1 MDNKYANLSLRALY
15 EQKAFWESEKI
26 GSLLKSHPKAAEY
39 IKAVIADYKRE
50 IRRRNKQP
58 AGRVI
63 ASWGEYD
70 SWTEVVACPAWVK
83 CAEDA
88 EEFFEEELDLP
99 PIRSAYDCTGRSFV
113 FWHKV
118 GLRGGRWVVYVS
130 KGLDV

>member
-1 MDNKYANLSLRALY
+1 MYKYSNLSLRTLY
-15 EQKAFWESEKI
+15 EHKAFWEDKETVC
-26 GSLLKSHPKAAEY
+26 LLKSYPEAIEHV
-39 IKAVIADYKRE
+39 KAVIIDYKRE

-58 AGRVI
+58 ASRII

-70 SWTEVVACPAWVK
+70 YWTEVVACPAWVE

-88 EEFFEEELDLP
+88 EEFFNEELDLP
-99 PIRSAYDCTGRSFV
+99 PIRSAYDCTGLAFV
-113 FWHKV
+113 SHHKV

>member
-1 MDNKYANLSLRALY
+1 MYNKYSDLSLRALY
-15 EQKAFWESEKI
+15 ELKAFWEDDTLH
-26 GSLLKSHPKAAEY
+26 LLKSHPEAIEHV
-39 IKAVIADYKRE
+39 KAVIADLKRE

-58 AGRVI
+58 ASRI
-63 ASWGEYD
+63 ITTWGEYD
-70 SWTEVVACPAWVK
+70 YWTEVVACPAWVE

-99 PIRSAYDCTGRSFV
+99 PIRSAYDCTGLAFV
-113 FWHKV
+113 SWHKV

>member
-1 MDNKYANLSLRALY
+1 MHKYSNLSLRSLY
-15 EQKAFWESEKI
+15 EQKAFWESEETAR
-26 GSLLKSHPKAAEY
+26 LLKSYPEAVEHV
-39 IKAVIADYKRE
+39 KAVIADYKAE

-58 AGRVI
+58 ASRII
-63 ASWGEYD
+63 AHWGEYD
-70 SWTEVVACPAWVK
+70 YWTEVVACPAWVE

-99 PIRSAYDCTGRSFV
+99 PIRSAYDCTGLAFV
-113 FWHKV
+113 SWHKV

>member
-1 MDNKYANLSLRALY
+1 MYKYSHLSLRSLY
-15 EQKAFWESEKI
+15 EQKAFWEGEKTAR
-26 GSLLKSHPKAAEY
+26 LLKSYPEAVEHVKA
-39 IKAVIADYKRE
+39 IIADYKAE

-58 AGRVI
+58 ASRIV
-63 ASWGEYD
+63 AQWGGWDY
-70 SWTEVVACPAWVK
+70 WTEVVACPAWVE

-99 PIRSAYDCTGRSFV
+99 PIRSAYDCTGLAFV
-113 FWHKV
+113 SWHKV